1 MFVLL
6 YYSINTIGGGANME
20 WQIDNNKPVYI
31 QLVEQLKM
39 KIISG
44 EIELD
49 SKLDSVRNLASDAMV
64 NPNTMQK
71 ALAELER
78 QGFVYSKRTSGR
90 FVTDDKDLIDTER
103 KKLVKENVKKS
114 LETLIN
120 LGYTD
125 EEIISLVKEILTEGT
140 DE

>member
-1 MFVLL
+1 
-6 YYSINTIGGGANME
+6 ME

-49 SKLDSVRNLASDAMV
+49 SKLDSVRNLAAEAMV

-90 FVTDDKDLIDTER
+90 FVTDDKVLIDRER
-103 KKLVKENVKKS
+103 KNLVKDSVKAS

-125 EEIISLVKEILTEGT
+125 EEIMRLIEEVLKEGKNE
-140 DE
+140 

>member
-1 MFVLL
+1 
-6 YYSINTIGGGANME
+6 ME

-90 FVTDDKDLIDTER
+90 FVTDNKDLIDTER
-103 KKLVKENVKKS
+103 KKLVKESVKKS

-125 EEIISLVKEILTEGT
+125 DEIISLVEEILKEGKH
-140 DE
+140 E

>member
-1 MFVLL
+1 
-6 YYSINTIGGGANME
+6 ME

-31 QLVEQLKM
+31 QIVEQLKM

-49 SKLDSVRNLASDAMV
+49 SKLDSVRNLAANAMV

-90 FVTDDKDLIDTER
+90 FVTDDKSLIDKER
-103 KKLVKENVKKS
+103 KNLVKESVKAS

-120 LGYTD
+120 LGYTK
-125 EEIISLVKEILTEGT
+125 EEIISLIEEILKEGKY
-140 DE
+140 E